1 MLRQDAY
8 QKFRDCILSGDLK
21 PGQFVT
27 QKELCDLFGV
37 PLGPAREAIQ
47 RLEYETLLKVY
58 PKRGIQICDVSPR
71 LIRNAFQFRCI
82 IEKEGVRAYVNTA
95 SRDAIVALRDRTVA
109 LLEHADKEG
118 VTAAITQSHYVL
130 NSDFHNALVDSLD
143 NDLLLTAYHINEA
156 RIRLIRLGNRET
168 GDQIIPAQREH
179 LRILQACVE
188 RDAVQ
193 AVQLLEEHI
202 LAAQRRALDGC

>member
-82 IEKEGVRAYVNTA
+82 IEVIDWK
-95 SRDAIVALRDRTVA
+95 
-109 LLEHADKEG
+109 LERFG
-118 VTAAITQSHYVL
+118 
-130 NSDFHNALVDSLD
+130 
-143 NDLLLTAYHINEA
+143 
-156 RIRLIRLGNRET
+156 
-168 GDQIIPAQREH
+168 
-179 LRILQACVE
+179 
-188 RDAVQ
+188 
-193 AVQLLEEHI
+193 
-202 LAAQRRALDGC
+202 